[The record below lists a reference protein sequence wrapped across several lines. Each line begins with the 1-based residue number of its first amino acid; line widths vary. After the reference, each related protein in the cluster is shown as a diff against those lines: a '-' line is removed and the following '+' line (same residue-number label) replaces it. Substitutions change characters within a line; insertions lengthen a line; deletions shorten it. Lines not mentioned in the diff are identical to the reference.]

1 MNFLRKNYNTMFLL
15 KGDKFAKKFSYLFR
29 YEEKILVYILFSW
42 FYDYTSYIWLNLGL
56 HPKINI
62 QIFTENYIF
71 SKMNYVPTD
80 LIKII
85 VQYIPSENYRP
96 LTIYEKLLQTIL
108 DHPDKPWSLNKELR
122 LNSFFKS
129 YY

>member
-1 MNFLRKNYNTMFLL
+1 MFLL